1 MENPMK
7 TTKMKNINRKNVRTL
22 LATVLLAGMLIC
34 GLLTG
39 CGNKREVIEKAA
51 VKSVNQIIE
60 ENFGKGNGAK
70 CINVTIKE
78 EPSENFYIA
87 TALLDTGAEIKI
99 TIEVKG
105 DDAIRVVIPNQ

>member
-1 MENPMK
+1 MK
-7 TTKMKNINRKNVRTL
+7 TTKIKNGNRKSVKTL
-22 LATVLLAGMLIC
+22 LTAVLLGGMLISC
-34 GLLTG
+34 LLAG
-39 CGNKREVIEKAA
+39 CGNKREVIEKTA
-51 VKSVNQIIE
+51 VKTVNQIIE
-60 ENFGKGNGAK
+60 ENFGKGKGAK